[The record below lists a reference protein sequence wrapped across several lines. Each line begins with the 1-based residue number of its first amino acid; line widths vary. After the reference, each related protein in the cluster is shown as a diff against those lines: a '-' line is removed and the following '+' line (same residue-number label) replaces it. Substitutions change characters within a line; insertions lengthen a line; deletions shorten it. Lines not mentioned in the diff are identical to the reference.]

1 MLSGRHSRE
10 PAPAPPES
18 FSCQQTASINLFPSL
33 ECVGGILLT
42 PVPPLT
48 PSVSLRGH
56 HTLLLLHVL
65 PRPVF
70 VRWGPRWKEGVLH
83 LPLLPSLIYLS
94 QHHREALVESLLSFL
109 LFRSVSSA
117 QTLAWNTDIL
127 GLDFSLKTSLGPVA
141 FGLFWV
147 PWRFSQLLGTREN
160 LPASLVLCLQSPGFL
175 GPRGEWRLQFCLLPA
190 EGNTPKPRQRVW
202 RLKGLGWGP
211 PGWGTPMVR
220 GEIEAACSIGTGSEV
235 ELVENF

>member
-1 MLSGRHSRE
+1 MCGGDPPNPS
-10 PAPAPPES
+10 APSHPFCVSPGSPHIASSPCPPS
-18 FSCQQTASINLFPSL
+18 PRLCQVGTSL
-33 ECVGGILLT
+33 ERRCLT
-42 PVPPLT
+42 
-48 PSVSLRGH
+48 
-56 HTLLLLHVL
+56 
-65 PRPVF
+65 
-70 VRWGPRWKEGVLH
+70 
-83 LPLLPSLIYLS
+83 LLPSLIYLS

-235 ELVENF
+235 ELVGNF